1 MIKMRIC
8 RTGLKQEA
16 DQLFSDFR
24 PPRQKAPDFPKKS
37 GLDGIVAGVRNAQPA
52 KICDLSQSP
61 LDDQENGIIVHDGG
75 PDSEARAH
83 CRSPSSG
90 SITQPRTR
98 RTCE

>member
-37 GLDGIVAGVRNAQPA
+37 GLDGTVAGGRNAPPA
-52 KICDLSQSP
+52 KICGLVQSP
-61 LDDQENGIIVHDGG
+61 LDEKEKRIIVPQGR

-83 CRSPSSG
+83 CRPPSSG
-90 SITQPRTR
+90 SITRPPTPPSR
-98 RTCE
+98 